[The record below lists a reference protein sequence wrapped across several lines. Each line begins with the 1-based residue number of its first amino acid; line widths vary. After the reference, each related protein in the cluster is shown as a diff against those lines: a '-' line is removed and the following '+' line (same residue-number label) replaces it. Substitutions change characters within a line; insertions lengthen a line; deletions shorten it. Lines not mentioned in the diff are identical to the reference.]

1 MKAALY
7 ARYSTDKQSEA
18 SIPDQF
24 RQCERL
30 ADRNGFSVVAR
41 FQDAAISGGTTS
53 RPGYQQ
59 LLSAARRRE
68 FDVIVAEDSSRLW
81 RNLAEQAPRIAELR
95 DLGIHVVCHDLDTRQ
110 ESAAI
115 LGAVMGAMGEQ
126 YRQEIGRR
134 TRRGLEGRARANK
147 PTGGKA
153 YGYRSVE
160 GGREVDPEQ
169 AAVVLRI
176 FEMYRDGF
184 SPRAIADTLN
194 AEGVPSPGASW
205 NRSERRRA
213 GWLSSAIAGDAS
225 RGIGILNN
233 ALYCGQ
239 VIWNKHRWI
248 RSASDSK
255 RRRCVPNPQADWI
268 IHQDESLR
276 IVPGPL
282 WQAVKA
288 RQRQQAEHIGE
299 RVKSGLKRH
308 AASRTG
314 RGPKYLLSGLM
325 RCGQCGSAYVIA
337 SATSYACASYIN
349 GGSSACTNSARFR
362 RDAAERVILEGV
374 RRELASPAV
383 ADEVLRRVRARL
395 RELSR
400 PRPASTAR
408 IAELERQIANLLDA
422 VAAGGL
428 RGSTSL
434 AERLRVAEAELA
446 SLKATPAP
454 QAAAERL
461 LPDLAARFANQLTR
475 LPEVLAGDVV
485 RARTALAQHVG
496 PLTVTATDAEIQ
508 FWNEKGHPEV
518 ALLRAVG
525 AGTANLCGSG
535 GSIRQLFASLPRPS
549 FGNPIQKSPAN
560 RGRGNSINKEASTR
574 RKTG

>member
-30 ADRNGFSVVAR
+30 ADRNGFAVVAK

-160 GGREVDPEQ
+160 GRREVDPEQ
-169 AAVVLRI
+169 AAIVVRI

-268 IHQDESLR
+268 IHQDESMR
-276 IVPGPL
+276 IVPEPL

-288 RQRQQAEHIGE
+288 RQRLQAEHIGE
-299 RVKSGLKRH
+299 RVKSGLKRQS
-308 AASRTG
+308 ASRTG

-434 AERLRVAEAELA
+434 AERLRAAEAELA
-446 SLKATPAP
+446 SLKAMPAP
-454 QAAAERL
+454 AAAERL
-461 LPDLAARFANQLTR
+461 LPDLAARFARQLER
-475 LPEVLAGDVV
+475 LPQVLSGDVV
-485 RARTALAQHVG
+485 RARTALAQHLG
-496 PLTVTATDAEIQ
+496 PLTVTATEAEIQ
-508 FWNEKGHPEV
+508 FWNEKGHAEV

-525 AGTANLCGSG
+525 AGTASICGSG